1 MRTLLQLNVASPDYN
16 PSLPYHA
23 MASLYAH
30 MNDYHS
36 ELDSLNNAQ
45 KAEPNGA
52 DSAQLDNEVRGV
64 ERYLTEQDGKR

>member
-1 MRTLLQLNVASPDYN
+1 
-16 PSLPYHA
+16 